1 MTTVR
6 RRRAAA
12 AFAAGTVLLTGAAGA
27 LAPAAHAAP
36 SPAAAPPGTGLYG
49 TKDPQW
55 DGVFRQSLAFL
66 AQQATGVE
74 PAEEAVGW
82 LLAQQC
88 DNGGFPS
95 YRADTSAPCPADQPL
110 DSNATALALQAL
122 KGVDSHG
129 DEPAKAREKAKGWLR
144 GNQNK
149 DGGWGFNPG
158 FPSDAN
164 STSLAIGALASTG
177 ERPGDVLSADGKS
190 PYDALLAFAVPC
202 TAGKGPGAFAY
213 QPGKGGELVPNDD
226 ATAAA
231 VLGGLGKHLLAKGI
245 EPGQQP
251 SCEDPAKP
259 SAERAARNGAAYLAS
274 VLESKGHIPL
284 PPVPGATEAPA
295 DRPDLG
301 NTADAVVALYAAG
314 HGDKAAKAVELL
326 KKDGPAWAKEA
337 GPAAYAQ
344 LVLAARAAGADPRDF
359 GGTDLVRELN
369 ATGPKPAS
377 TPEERAQE
385 KAEAE
390 KKAQEEEGYGVG
402 FWLVIGAFALAGVGI
417 GFLLSGRGKKR

>member
-1 MTTVR
+1 M
-6 RRRAAA
+6 
-12 AFAAGTVLLTGAAGA
+12 
-27 LAPAAHAAP
+27 
-36 SPAAAPPGTGLYG
+36 
-49 TKDPQW
+49 
-55 DGVFRQSLAFL
+55 
-66 AQQATGVE
+66 
-74 PAEEAVGW
+74 
-82 LLAQQC
+82 
-88 DNGGFPS
+88 
-95 YRADTSAPCPADQPL
+95 
-110 DSNATALALQAL
+110 
-122 KGVDSHG
+122 
-129 DEPAKAREKAKGWLR
+129 
-144 GNQNK
+144 
-149 DGGWGFNPG
+149 
-158 FPSDAN
+158 
-164 STSLAIGALASTG
+164 
-177 ERPGDVLSADGKS
+177 LSADGKS

-284 PPVPGATEAPA
+284 PPVPGATEVA

-337 GPAAYAQ
+337 GPAAYARSSCSPPAPPAPTPATS
-344 LVLAARAAGADPRDF
+344 AAP
-359 GGTDLVRELN
+359 T
-369 ATGPKPAS
+369 S
-377 TPEERAQE
+377 
-385 KAEAE
+385 
-390 KKAQEEEGYGVG
+390 YG
-402 FWLVIGAFALAGVGI
+402 
-417 GFLLSGRGKKR
+417 S